1 MKRSSR
7 KITVVGAGAVGSTLA
22 MRIAEKGL
30 ADVVLVDILKNIAQ
44 GKALDI
50 LDASPVIGQEQD
62 LVGTDDYSLIK
73 GSQIVVIT
81 AGLPRKPGMTREE
94 LISKNAAIVKDVA
107 EKVKAN
113 APDAIVILV
122 TNPLDTMT
130 YFARKVTG
138 FKRERVF
145 GMAGILDSARFAM
158 LAAAEL
164 KVPRSSIKA
173 LMLGSHGDTMVPA
186 LSHTTVSGKP
196 IKNLLSADALDRIIK
211 RSRDRGAEIV
221 ALLGTGSAYYSP
233 SASVLPLIEAILN
246 DTKETLAVSACL
258 DGEYGLKD
266 LAIGVPC
273 KIGANGIEKIE
284 EIPLTEDEKKAFIA
298 SAQAIKKTIELL

>member
-30 ADVVLVDILKNIAQ
+30 ADVVLIDILKNIAQ
-44 GKALDI
+44 AKALDI
-50 LDASPVIGQEQD
+50 LDASTVIGHEQD
-62 LVGTDDYSLIK
+62 IIGTNDYSLIK
-73 GSQIVVIT
+73 GSDIVVIT

-107 EKVKAN
+107 EKVKPN

-130 YFARKVTG
+130 YFARKITG
-138 FKRERVF
+138 FKRERVL
-145 GMAGILDSARFAM
+145 GMAGILDSSRFAQ

-173 LMLGSHGDTMVPA
+173 FMLGSHGDTMVPV
-186 LSHTTVSGKP
+186 LSLTTVSGKP
-196 IKNLLSADALDRIIK
+196 IKEMLKPDVLEKIIM

-221 ALLGTGSAYYSP
+221 SLLGTGSAYYSP
-233 SASVLPLIEAILN
+233 SASVMPMIEAILN
-246 DTKETLAVSACL
+246 DTKETLVVSACL

-266 LAIGVPC
+266 LAIGIPC
-273 KIGANGIEKIE
+273 KIGKNGIEKIE
-284 EIPLTEDEKKAFIA
+284 EIPLTEDEKKSFLA
-298 SAQAIKKTIELL
+298 SAQVIKNTIELL

>member
-1 MKRSSR
+1 MKRSPV

-30 ADVVLVDILKNIAQ
+30 ADVVLLDIYRNIAA

-50 LDASPVIGQEQD
+50 LDASPVIGHEQGIT
-62 LVGTDDYSLIK
+62 GTDDYSEIK
-73 GSQIVVIT
+73 GSRIVVIT

-94 LISKNAAIVKDVA
+94 LISKNAAIVRDVA

-130 YFARKVTG
+130 FLAHKVTG

-145 GMAGILDSARFAM
+145 GMAGILDGSRFTQ

-164 KVPRSSIKA
+164 KIPRSSIKA
-173 LMLGSHGDTMVPA
+173 LMLGSHGDTMVPVI
-186 LSHTTVSGKP
+186 SQTRVSGKP
-196 IKNLLSADALDRIIK
+196 IKDMLKPEALDRIIK

-221 ALLGTGSAYYSP
+221 GLLGTGSAYYSP
-233 SASVLPLIEAILN
+233 SAAVLPMIEAILN
-246 DTKETLAVSACL
+246 DTKETLVVSACL
-258 DGEYGLKD
+258 DGEYGLKG

-273 KIGANGIEKIE
+273 RIGSSGIEKIE
-284 EIPLTEDEKKAFIA
+284 EMPLAEEEKKAFLA
-298 SAQAIKKTIELL
+298 SAEAIKKTIELL